1 MNQIKVTI
9 DQANNEISVWNNGK
23 GVPIEIHKE
32 HNVYVPEMIFGK
44 QTKLIKSNSL
54 YVDRLIAD
62 LIQLRWQRVEGDRW
76 QEWFRCQTHQH
87 FLGQVYDR
95 DPKLP
100 TQEALQSDLLW

>member
-62 LIQLRWQRVEGDRW
+62 LIELR
-76 QEWFRCQTHQH
+76 
-87 FLGQVYDR
+87 
-95 DPKLP
+95 
-100 TQEALQSDLLW
+100 